1 MKVSTHPLGTLIET
15 DVLVIGS
22 GASGCGAAIGAK
34 EQGLDVVLMDKGKL
48 ESSGCIGG
56 GNDHYMAIMDE
67 KDTPFDSADDL
78 VKFYAKPLNGWT
90 PAMLTSGWY
99 NHMRSIL
106 GMLEKGGVDFG
117 KSSDGRY
124 HRTQGFGQPG
134 TWWCHIA
141 NGMTIKRV
149 MARIVRDRG
158 VNVLDR
164 IMAVKI
170 LTDGGRACGALSW
183 NVSTGEYV
191 IVRAKT
197 VVSAQGRSATRGF
210 NNSTHNPYNVW
221 MYPYNTGA
229 GVVLGYDVGAAVTE
243 LDTYQRATMLP
254 KGYGCPGMNGINS
267 SGAHEIN
274 ALGERFMGKYDPMWE
289 NGVRNNQIQGTF
301 QEQLEGSGPPFYMD
315 MRHVDPEV
323 VHELQYILMPG
334 DKATFG
340 DWADCTGT
348 DFQHKLLEVEIGELI
363 FGGTIAVND
372 EFEPSVPG
380 LFCGSIFLYCSG
392 AMCGGYEAGRRAA
405 LKASGMSEAG
415 RVDEALAARVKDEV
429 FAPLRADRDDDSLSY
444 QELEEAARNVMMYY
458 MGFRRSVA
466 GMERALEK
474 IRFLSGQI
482 PRLRAETL
490 RDLMRC
496 HESREVLKVCEL
508 AIEATMERRET
519 GRCVYKV
526 ADYPALNPDMAK
538 PLLLLKGEKGTVFQW
553 GKAPLL

>member
-1 MKVSTHPLGTLIET
+1 MKYSTHPLGTLIET

-78 VKFYAKPLNGWT
+78 IRFYAKPLNGWT
-90 PAMLTSGWY
+90 PAMLTNGWY
-99 NHMRSIL
+99 NHMRPIL
-106 GMLEKGGVDFG
+106 DMLEQGGVDFG
-117 KSSDGRY
+117 RTADGRY

-149 MARIVRDRG
+149 MARIVRARG

-170 LTDGGRACGALSW
+170 LTDGGRACGALGW

-372 EFEPSVPG
+372 EFETSVPG

-405 LKASGMSEAG
+405 LKASGIPEAG
-415 RVDEALAARVKDEV
+415 RVDEDLAARVKDDV
-429 FAPLRADRDDDSLSY
+429 FAPLRAERDDESVSY